1 MLFQNNIKE
10 LLPLALIFSPA
21 IEDPGTLEIDL
32 SVTDGDDD
40 FTQNDLH
47 IFLVLTD

>member
-1 MLFQNNIKE
+1 MTEIDYQHRS
-10 LLPLALIFSPA
+10 IFSPA

-32 SVTDGDDD
+32 SVTDDDDGND